1 MMKNMREMD
10 EEDLNAKGKINTMQ
24 KLSKIKM
31 F

>member
-1 MMKNMREMD
+1 MREMD

-31 F
+31 FW

>member
-24 KLSKIKM
+24 KLNKIKM